1 MSNPHP
7 TEPAG
12 APRTGGSLWWRR
24 ALTALQVVV
33 TVGLLVWLFRDASR
47 REMMVVALQNAD
59 WRWLLAAFVA
69 AGFCELFG
77 ILRWQLF
84 LQMLHVNVKFGK
96 TVRLFFIGAFFNQF
110 LPGTTGGDVARV
122 IYLMRD
128 HPESKTAGFLSV
140 AIDRL
145 LAVLVLVVIGLAFA
159 WGRDAWFAQSFAVGN
174 LMKWFAITLFVM
186 LAGLAVSFV
195 VTSRHLVLRLPKKFP
210 LRKQI
215 IKLSTL
221 WQLCIE
227 NRREAFWGTVY
238 TFPMLFFYF
247 AAFAFAAKAFTD
259 KVSFW
264 DMTSIMPLI
273 TAISSLPISLNGMG
287 VREALFEELL
297 FELCGLPR
305 GQGLL
310 ISISGMLIYL
320 LWGLVGAVFYLERL
334 RGRGLPQEKSG
345 TERPGRY

>member
-1 MSNPHP
+1 MSNPHAAEPGGPP
-7 TEPAG
+7 TPER
-12 APRTGGSLWWRR
+12 PRWLRH
-24 ALTALQVVV
+24 ALSALQIAV
-33 TVGLLVWLFRDASR
+33 TVGLLIWLFRDASR
-47 REMMVVALQNAD
+47 REMMLEALRNAD
-59 WRWLLAAFVA
+59 WRWLLAAFAA
-69 AGFCELFG
+69 AGLCEFFG

-84 LQMLHVNVKFGK
+84 LRMLHVEVKFGK
-96 TVRLFFIGAFFNQF
+96 VVRLFFIGAFFNQF
-110 LPGTTGGDVARV
+110 LPGTTGGDVVRV

-145 LAVLVLVVIGLAFA
+145 LAVLVLVVLGLAFA
-159 WGRDAWFAQSFAVGN
+159 WGRSEWFAQSFAVGN

-186 LAGLAVSFV
+186 LAGLAASFV
-195 VTSRHLVLRLPKKFP
+195 VTSRRLVLGLPKKFP
-210 LRKQI
+210 ARKQI

-227 NRREAFWGTVY
+227 NRRDAFWGTVY
-238 TFPMLFFYF
+238 TIPMLFAYF
-247 AAFAFAAKAFTD
+247 SAFAFAAKAFTS

-310 ISISGMLIYL
+310 ISIAGMLIYL
-320 LWGLVGAVFYLERL
+320 LWGLLGAVFYLERL
-334 RGRGLPQEKSG
+334 RGSSPEKCG
-345 TERPGRY
+345 TGRPGGY